1 MHSMFIF
8 AISHFRIHC
17 GNHKLLEKFNSI
29 MHALGG
35 WQKGLCHTVRD
46 VFVDFRHAFGK
57 CIHFFFFP
65 TNWKQL
71 IEVFLQPLEK
81 IPLNFDKASSLF
93 PVADNILPLA
103 RPTLLSCVGRAF
115 LSYRRTWVKELAVML
130 QQQRRKSSY
139 TFRLSS
145 QHPSCLLLCL
155 LLSFQNLAFKGENI
169 L

>member
-1 MHSMFIF
+1 MQTILCILIYSIFDFNFLCQYISAVKYYCDIYSPSLIQNYCSISSIYSLLFQNFI
-8 AISHFRIHC
+8 
-17 GNHKLLEKFNSI
+17 
-29 MHALGG
+29 
-35 WQKGLCHTVRD
+35 
-46 VFVDFRHAFGK
+46 
-57 CIHFFFFP
+57 FFFP

-103 RPTLLSCVGRAF
+103 RPTLLSRVGRAF